1 MAERLTRRHGC
12 GYPVPMGAT
21 TATLNRPFAQ
31 ASPAELREVIVP
43 EDREFFDEQ
52 YRQALDAAA
61 ETLTLDALEKF
72 LAHWRRIAWSQTDMG
87 HENGGRCSP
96 VPRRRCAPGSHHLAQ
111 YRPTRCASGCGH
123 AWLSLT
129 GVRGSRPRTGAGHA
143 GCLAG

>member
-1 MAERLTRRHGC
+1 VESEVSTPPARSELVRLSVPPRRHGC

-31 ASPAELREVIVP
+31 ASPAELREAIVP
-43 EDREFFDEQ
+43 EDRELFDEQ

-87 HENGGRCSP
+87 HEKWR
-96 VPRRRCAPGSHHLAQ
+96 AMLA
-111 YRPTRCASGCGH
+111 RAEET
-123 AWLSLT
+123 L
-129 GVRGSRPRTGAGHA
+129 RTGESPPGTVSADEMRQRLRA
-143 GCLAG
+143 RLARA